1 MTVVCD
7 SIRVHEDH
15 EGALSG
21 DAEYD
26 LTAYVQGVKVGLTDK
41 SLSGTICVGMRF
53 HLVDY
58 MMLVEGETSRF

>member
-1 MTVVCD
+1 MTVKFD
-7 SIRVHEDH
+7 SITVNDDH

-41 SLSGTICVGMRF
+41 SHRESTAW
-53 HLVDY
+53 D
-58 MMLVEGETSRF
+58 